1 MDNNAVV
8 QSYIENNYEEVSSL
22 KDDGSVALIRNIVDG
37 KYYVRKLKKVYN
49 IDIYKTLVEKNID
62 GIPKIFE
69 MYEGK
74 DGLVIVEEY
83 LEGETL
89 DVFLQN
95 GDAIGED
102 REAFISDTGIKLC
115 KILEEMH
122 LMNPPIIHRDIKPQN
137 IMILGD
143 KVYLL
148 DFNISREFKGKG
160 EKDTFVMGTPEF
172 AAPEQFGFSESDAR
186 TDVYALGITIKYMAD
201 KLSVKSSKLNSIIKK
216 AAAFDPRDRYQSV
229 GELEKALMSQNG
241 KTIRV
246 FLRRFALPGFRQR
259 KLTHIITAIFGYTFL
274 TCILWDFHMG
284 NSPYEGIYGVIYD
297 RSGGIFLLFCVIMLI
312 VYDFDY
318 LGFRSKTCP
327 WMRKIK
333 NSFLKVILILAI
345 DFAFLVMMFFLYVLF
360 IATVCGGHEIA

>member
-1 MDNNAVV
+1 MPKIYEVCEGENSLVVIEEYINGPTLREIMDNEL
-8 QSYIENNYEEVSSL
+8 IETD
-22 KDDGSVALIRNIVDG
+22 KAAGIAR
-37 KYYVRKLKKVYN
+37 
-49 IDIYKTLVEKNID
+49 DIT
-62 GIPKIFE
+62 
-69 MYEGK
+69 
-74 DGLVIVEEY
+74 
-83 LEGETL
+83 
-89 DVFLQN
+89 
-95 GDAIGED
+95 
-102 REAFISDTGIKLC
+102 
-115 KILEEMH
+115 KILNNLH
-122 LMNPPIIHRDIKPQN
+122 SQHPPIIHRDVKPSN
-137 IMILGD
+137 IIISEVGD
-143 KVYLL
+143 VYLL
-148 DFNISREFKGKG
+148 DVNVAKWQRE
-160 EKDTFVMGTPEF
+160 ENEDTRLFGTLYY

-229 GELEKALMSQNG
+229 GELEKALISQNG
-241 KTIRV
+241 KTIKV